1 MVAAETPLIWKQS
14 HATYNKNLN
23 MFQKTGLEML
33 LDPFRN
39 NTSDFEKLNDYMV
52 RTTYHALDI
61 FRFTKSQFEAV
72 LAIIHYEM
80 DVVYPELGTS
90 WSKGH
95 K

>member
-1 MVAAETPLIWKQS
+1 
-14 HATYNKNLN
+14 

-61 FRFTKSQFEAV
+61 FRFTKS
-72 LAIIHYEM
+72 
-80 DVVYPELGTS
+80 
-90 WSKGH
+90 
-95 K
+95 